1 MFLYFQ
7 KDSLKMDGIYSSCY
21 ICCLLPFFVLVL
33 EAPILEMFKDFYIVT
48 LCG

>member
-7 KDSLKMDGIYSSCY
+7 KYSLKVNGINSPCY
-21 ICCLLPFFVLVL
+21 ICCLFPFFVLIL